1 MAKAK
6 WTEEEMQILKE
17 KYGTISNKELA
28 KIMGRSK
35 QAIQHLAHRLNIT
48 TLKVANYKHCV
59 DCGTLLSRAAIYKK
73 NAERC
78 VSCANKKRS
87 KEGHH
92 NWKGGV
98 APLRSL
104 VHILLK
110 PAWIIPIM
118 QRDNFTCQF
127 CGKRGGDMNV
137 HHILPYRKIRDK
149 VIKDNP
155 EINQRT
161 FEGKKILSLKIVDAH
176 NLSYGITLC
185 IPCHKYI
192 HSETGGELLG
202 TPNVLVADMDNQ
214 QPSRAN
220 VLNFVARKVH
230 RLIGEDAQS
239 NKPDTSAAHSISLS
253 EDIVGTCR

>member
-6 WTEEEMQILKE
+6 WTKEEIKNLKE
-17 KYGTISNKELA
+17 RYGTISNKELA
-28 KIMGRSK
+28 EIMGRSK
-35 QAIQHLAHRLNIT
+35 QAIQHIAHRLELT
-48 TLKVANYKHCV
+48 TVKVATPKYCV
-59 DCGTLLSRAAIYKK
+59 DCGSILSRAAIYSKK
-73 NAERC
+73 AIRC
-78 VSCANKKRS
+78 VPCANKKHS

-98 APLRSL
+98 ASLRSL

-110 PAWIIPIM
+110 PAWILPIM

-127 CGKRGGDMNV
+127 CGKKGGDMNV

-149 VIKDNP
+149 VIKANP

-161 FEGKKILSLKIVDAH
+161 FEGKKLLSVKIVEAH
-176 NLSYGITLC
+176 NMSYGITLC
-185 IPCHKYI
+185 VPCHKYI
-192 HSETGGELLG
+192 HSEKGGELLE
-202 TPNVLVADMDNQ
+202 TPSVIVADMDNQ

-220 VLNFVARKVH
+220 VLSFVARKVH

-253 EDIVGTCR
+253 DDIVGTCR